1 MANISHGF
9 MLRKKII
16 SMLSL
21 ALLNGNVNASSID
34 IKATPQVD
42 NITITG
48 QLNDLGVN
56 GAQAQAGYVY
66 IDVDGEQESS
76 SEHYWFSTPVDSL
89 SLSCL
94 TEIDSGFVEINPA
107 CTQLSAV
114 SYGNSHTNPVIN
126 LTEEGI
132 IPSLDSIDG
141 QLLIFCVRPMNISAE
156 FGYPVC
162 QTSSKI
168 LQRPPEDNHRP
179 TAINLDLNPLHNVTI
194 DFTLTG
200 TYEFEDSKGHS
211 EGPSYVTWLN
221 EEDHLIYQTTY
232 PSLPVLDLDST
243 GLINERPNIE
253 GHRIRFCVQPIDSEG
268 NIGDNACSAQT
279 DMITPS
285 LNNSAPELRA
295 ISING
300 DIDFNEPVIG
310 VIDGYFDLDNDLE
323 DRLEEIITTTWQY
336 RESSGSE
343 WQIVEAGTTSFNV
356 EYRTGQIRF
365 CVRPVAKTGIKNG
378 LVTCTSSYN
387 IGNGA
392 VPDLSVSVRN
402 NDDDESLTV
411 TEGDRL
417 DGSWANIS
425 SVQPTNVRQEWL
437 RGETV
442 IGSEEG
448 LSSSLSLKIPYGTNG
463 QTFTYCAQV
472 LSPPGMSQPRCTS
485 ETVTGEEL
493 LPERVRVLDI
503 GIDDQLPLNTP
514 KPIALTFTLSPAS
527 PPKPPTKPHNIKVDV
542 SSKALVSKTSDFSG
556 ASSHLE
562 FQLPTEQASRVT
574 IYVKDAYAECA
585 KISIYTPNGE
595 EDTTKPDLW
604 ARLNF
609 NNACNQY

>member
-1 MANISHGF
+1 MTNISHGF
-9 MLRKKII
+9 LLPKILI

-21 ALLNGNVNASSID
+21 ALLNGNVSAGSID

-42 NITITG
+42 NIVITG
-48 QLNDLGVN
+48 QLNDLGLN

-76 SEHYWFSTPVDSL
+76 SEHYWFSMPVDSL

-94 TEIDSGFVEINPA
+94 TETDSGVAINPA
-107 CTQLSAV
+107 CIQLSAV

-126 LTEEGI
+126 LTEEGL

-141 QLLIFCVRPMNISAE
+141 QLLIFCVRPINTIAE

-179 TAINLDLNPLHNVTI
+179 TAINLNLDPLNNVTI
-194 DFTLTG
+194 DFTLAG
-200 TYEFEDSKGHS
+200 TYQFEDSKGHS
-211 EGPSYVTWLN
+211 EGPSYITWLN

-232 PSLPVLDLDST
+232 PSLPVLDLYST

-253 GHRIRFCVQPIDSEG
+253 GHRLRFCVQPIDSEE
-268 NIGDNACSAQT
+268 NIGDNVCSAQT
-279 DMITPS
+279 DIITQS
-285 LNNSAPELRA
+285 LNNSAPELREL
-295 ISING
+295 SING
-300 DIDFNEPVIG
+300 NINFNEPVTG

-323 DRLEEIITTTWQY
+323 DRLKEIITTTWQY
-336 RESSGSE
+336 RENSGSE
-343 WQIVEAGTTSFNV
+343 WQIVETGTTSFNV
-356 EYRTGQIRF
+356 EYRTGQVIF

-378 LVTCTSSYN
+378 VVTCTRPYN

-392 VPDLSVSVRN
+392 APDLSVAVRN

-411 TEGDRL
+411 TEGDL
-417 DGSWANIS
+417 LNGSWENMS

-437 RGETV
+437 QGETV
-442 IGSEEG
+442 IDTQEG
-448 LSSSLSLKIPYGTNG
+448 LSSNLSLRIPYGTNG

-472 LSPPGMSQPRCTS
+472 LSPPGMFKPRCTS

-493 LPERVRVLDI
+493 LPERVRVLELD
-503 GIDDQLPLNTP
+503 IDDQLTLN
-514 KPIALTFTLSPAS
+514 KPNPVALTFTLSPAS

-542 SSKALVSKTSDFSG
+542 SHHALVSKSSDFSG

-562 FQLPTEQASRVT
+562 FQLPTEQASKVT
-574 IYVKDAYAECA
+574 IYVQDAHTECA

-595 EDTTKPDLW
+595 EDTAKPDLW

-609 NNACNQY
+609 NNACSQY